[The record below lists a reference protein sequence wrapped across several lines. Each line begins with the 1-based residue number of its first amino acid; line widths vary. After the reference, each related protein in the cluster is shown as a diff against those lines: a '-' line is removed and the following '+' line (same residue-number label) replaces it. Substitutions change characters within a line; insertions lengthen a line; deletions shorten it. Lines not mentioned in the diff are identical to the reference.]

1 MKLTIVIAASSTNK
15 SIYWQFFSLKTCNVF
30 LNAFP
35 HQVGD
40 EETKIE
46 GRILYQ
52 EFDTW
57 SPWISSDSPVSRLI
71 PSKGFKMLSFLRNLL
86 RCQSSYVVTFCRD
99 RRPLARRW
107 TSSFQLSSAPSPL
120 SPSCFSSRSS
130 LWRRRSRSWSMTLKR
145 PRATLMRARSSNPRR
160 SSQVQWD
167 RGRDIW
173 RERQ

>member
-1 MKLTIVIAASSTNK
+1 MNHLVAIEHVIAASSTNK
-15 SIYWQFFSLKTCNVF
+15 SILAVFLSENFQCISLK
-30 LNAFP
+30 AFS

-71 PSKGFKMLSFLRNLL
+71 PSEGFKMLSFLRNLL

-130 LWRRRSRSWSMTLKR
+130 L
-145 PRATLMRARSSNPRR
+145 
-160 SSQVQWD
+160 
-167 RGRDIW
+167 
-173 RERQ
+173 